1 MYGRAEDVLG
11 VLTAE
16 HGLRA
21 RLFLATKVW
30 TTGRVAGERQMEVS
44 LAKLR
49 TDAVD
54 LMQVHNLVD
63 VETHLAT
70 LRTWK
75 QQGCVRYVGVT
86 HYTASAH
93 AAVARVLETHPV
105 DFVQINYSVAE
116 RDAERRILPLARDKG
131 IAVIANRPLAEGAL
145 LTRLAARP
153 LPRWAAEIDCSTWAQ
168 LLLKFVIAHPAVTC
182 AIPATSSVEH
192 LQDNLRAGEGSLPD
206 ERMRA
211 HIAEAAS
218 SRG

>member
-1 MYGRAEDVLG
+1 
-11 VLTAE
+11 
-16 HGLRA
+16 
-21 RLFLATKVW
+21 
-30 TTGRVAGERQMEVS
+30 
-44 LAKLR
+44 
-49 TDAVD
+49 
-54 LMQVHNLVD
+54 
-63 VETHLAT
+63 
-70 LRTWK
+70 
-75 QQGCVRYVGVT
+75 
-86 HYTASAH
+86 
-93 AAVARVLETHPV
+93 
-105 DFVQINYSVAE
+105 
-116 RDAERRILPLARDKG
+116 
-131 IAVIANRPLAEGAL
+131 VIANRPLAEGAL